1 MHRNNKGKWFLDS
14 YFHLK
19 RAPAQDLSI
28 EKIADLKLTL
38 KQYSKRKET
47 LLPEQEDSYPQ
58 MPDLTCLFITFFIF
72 YWTFAQKWI
81 FFFLMGLILGK
92 FQKSIQLLGKW
103 SISYGQYFQFTFLGF
118 FSPRL

>member
-19 RAPAQDLSI
+19 RAPAQDWSI

-58 MPDLTCLFITFFIF
+58 LPDLTCVFITFLFFIGLLHRNE
-72 YWTFAQKWI
+72 I
-81 FFFLMGLILGK
+81 FFSHGLDPR
-92 FQKSIQLLGKW
+92 Q
-103 SISYGQYFQFTFLGF
+103 ISEINPIAG
-118 FSPRL
+118 